1 MTLGV
6 FESMSTDRSSR
17 RALITAASCGTEAAS
32 FASTVRTYRP
42 PNSSRRPSTVGIGRS
57 GYPAADQLLGSSRAA
72 ASCAAV
78 ICAAVPVNVPKLG
91 QLRAIAAAA
100 RVPFSVVQDA
110 AGAQFFDIR
119 TVWSASG
126 EARALV
132 QQAEQ
137 LTDRQREQLRLFLAT
152 FEPDS
157 GPSGE

>member
-1 MTLGV
+1 MVDNDAPDAPEEQTTELA
-6 FESMSTDRSSR
+6 DLIRAR
-17 RALITAASCGTEAAS
+17 RAELGLSLAA
-32 FASTVRTYRP
+32 FADRAIDPRTGEQAVKYGWVHRLE
-42 PNSSRRPSTVGIGRS
+42 S
-57 GYPAADQLLGSSRAA
+57 GE
-72 ASCAAV
+72 
-78 ICAAVPVNVPKLG
+78 PVNAPKLG

-137 LTDRQREQLRLFLAT
+137 LTERQREQLRLFLAT